1 MQRET
6 APVLKDIKAIAF
18 DVQGTCVDFYQPL
31 LRVGNKINSLKGL
44 TLNWAVL
51 SSEWR
56 DLYRVALDDVI
67 AARRPWIRVD
77 HIYRESLD
85 ILFDRHGLSDIFT
98 QAERDDLNAVWTKLD
113 PWPDSVEGLA
123 RLRSRFITS
132 TLSNAGMAAVV
143 SVIKHAAL
151 PFDVVLTAELAHSYK
166 PSPAVYKLAVDYL
179 GFPAEQI
186 LMVAC
191 HKYDLAAVR
200 AFGMKTAFISRP
212 FEFGPNTKPDTDP
225 EQWFD
230 IYTESFVQLAVLL
243 IKM

>member
-1 MQRET
+1 MLCNLTETSPVKEGMAIEAAAEMQRET

-18 DVQGTCVDFYQPL
+18 DVQSTCVDFYQPL

-77 HIYRESLD
+77 HIYREALD

-98 QAERDDLNAVWTKLD
+98 QVERDDLNAVWTKLD

-123 RLRSRFITS
+123 RLRAVSSHRRFRTP
-132 TLSNAGMAAVV
+132 GMAADARNLYRPT
-143 SVIKHAAL
+143 HALQCLDVLSYAL
-151 PFDVVLTAELAHSYK
+151 LAR
-166 PSPAVYKLAVDYL
+166 L
-179 GFPAEQI
+179 
-186 LMVAC
+186 
-191 HKYDLAAVR
+191 
-200 AFGMKTAFISRP
+200 
-212 FEFGPNTKPDTDP
+212 
-225 EQWFD
+225 
-230 IYTESFVQLAVLL
+230 YTCL
-243 IKM
+243 

>member
-1 MQRET
+1 
-6 APVLKDIKAIAF
+6 LKDIKAIAF

-143 SVIKHAAL
+143 SVVKHAAL
-151 PFDVVLTAELAHSYK
+151 PFDVVLTAELAHSYRP
-166 PSPAVYKLAVDYL
+166 PSINLRSTIWDSP
-179 GFPAEQI
+179 Q
-186 LMVAC
+186 
-191 HKYDLAAVR
+191 
-200 AFGMKTAFISRP
+200 SR
-212 FEFGPNTKPDTDP
+212 
-225 EQWFD
+225 
-230 IYTESFVQLAVLL
+230 Y
-243 IKM
+243 